1 MVDNTDITNLY
12 ENIKLNLQN
21 ETGVKASIFISSNKT
36 PTKIQDSVIFSN
48 DCLITNVHK
57 SVLASLFN
65 FSDIILY
72 RTTKI
77 REINPALLKILKEE
91 CIRLKITV
99 TEFELYEPK
108 IENRINEMQQNPDPN
123 MKQLIVSKEIIQSN
137 ILVEMLEAKL
147 EFRLV
152 DRDLFNK
159 YNIFKENP
167 NEVDIL
173 LNEFTAIKFFFKKR
187 DFEMKNQQLLDDF
200 FKYLNVMQ
208 YKVKLIYIIFLN
220 DEKTDLNARNN
231 NENFST
237 LSKFTAASNK
247 FQKQFKIKIIF
258 LDDIMLLDGILE
270 KIYLNTFNFRKK
282 HHLCYY
288 SLKLE
293 PTKEEIFLLSMG
305 IFNSFSS
312 QYLLRNHRLAELVT
326 MNNEEFKKHFKLI
339 NPTVSELF
347 YSILAY
353 PVK

>member
-1 MVDNTDITNLY
+1 MVDNTDIPNLY

-21 ETGVKASIFISSNKT
+21 ETGVKASILISSNKT
-36 PTKIQDSVIFSN
+36 ATKIQDSVIFSS
-48 DCLITNVHK
+48 DCLITNIHK
-57 SVLASLFN
+57 SILASLFN

-91 CIRLKITV
+91 CIRLKITLI
-99 TEFELYEPK
+99 EFDLYEPK
-108 IENRINEMQQNPDPN
+108 IEKRINEMQQNSAN
-123 MKQLIVSKEIIQSN
+123 MKQLIVSDEIIQSN
-137 ILVEMLEAKL
+137 ILVEMLERKL
-147 EFRLV
+147 KFQLV

-159 YNIFKENP
+159 HNIFKANP

-173 LNEFTAIKFFFKKR
+173 LNEFTAIKIFFKKR
-187 DFEMKNQQLLDDF
+187 DFEMKNQQLLDTF
-200 FKYLNVMQ
+200 FKYLNVMK
-208 YKVKLIYIIFLN
+208 YKVKLIYIICLN
-220 DEKTDLNARNN
+220 YEESYLNPKNN
-231 NENFST
+231 SENFSR
-237 LSKFTAASNK
+237 LSKFIAANNK
-247 FQKQFKIKIIF
+247 FQKEFKIKIIY
-258 LDDIMLLDGILE
+258 LDDIMLLDEIIE
-270 KIYLNTFNFRKK
+270 NVYLSTYNFRKK

-288 SLKLE
+288 NLKLV

-312 QYLLRNHRLAELVT
+312 QYLLRNHRLAELVA